1 MTADRSRVC
10 STAPFGMAP
19 RVTALVGRSYSLS
32 AASRSLFSYTWEG
45 TWSSVVKPGILGL
58 NPIWERHCRHE
69 QLVLSARLLSRSGC
83 RWPAC
88 PGRTPTG
95 TPEPSG
101 SEKPSA
107 LKMDTSS
114 TILRMLDSADMN
126 SRHHRLTFHDLRGTA
141 VTRMAEAGCTVLEIA
156 AITGHSLRDA
166 NAILDHY
173 LARTESLTSATIA
186 KLDRA
191 DRERKL

>member
-114 TILRMLDSADMN
+114 TIRMLDSADMN
-126 SRHHRLTFHDLRGTA
+126 SRHHRADLSRTA
-141 VTRMAEAGCTVLEIA
+141 RHGGDAWRRPAAQCWRLPPSLDIHCEMPTRSSV
-156 AITGHSLRDA
+156 
-166 NAILDHY
+166 
-173 LARTESLTSATIA
+173 ATWPA
-186 KLDRA
+186 PRH
-191 DRERKL
+191 